1 MYVSKK
7 AVFGIA
13 SGALLA
19 AGSVSAGQVY
29 DGEKIDIT
37 TSTTIIG
44 AVQQGKNV
52 NYGAKDGG
60 GFFTNDSTTNTN
72 VEGSMEVGGT
82 LTWDLGDGASI
93 SANASIVGAVQKN
106 DGELSGQFGNG
117 DHEEV
122 SRELF
127 NVGFSNDLFDLSFGA
142 QDFMVGDGFLLGDG
156 NFDTGAD
163 DGTYWAAPRT
173 AWSNSAILRLN
184 TDPVRADIFWLK
196 ADKNSFASEYAGA
209 NVEYAL
215 PDNGGTLAAMYFKV
229 TDDDGSGDTAITGS
243 DTILSGNSGA
253 EYFDLR
259 ANGIAVPGFENL
271 TFHGEYTQI
280 GGEHDESGLEY
291 DAEAWYAE
299 LNYAFNNVPWTPVL
313 SYRYS
318 SFSGDD
324 LASSDNEGF
333 FISNYG
339 IGRDW
344 DTWFQGEIT
353 GEAHLFNNNQN
364 THLVKLKAYPH
375 EQWAV
380 AAYYL
385 NFKLDE
391 KHWYGSPTTS
401 DDWADEINLTV
412 EYYPTDNFYV
422 FGALAWATPGDAAKE
437 MMGDDDALIA
447 EVWFTYTF

>member
-1 MYVSKK
+1 MHVSKK

-19 AGSVSAGQVY
+19 AGSASAGQLY

-37 TSTTIIG
+37 TSTTVIG

-52 NYGAKDGG
+52 NYGAGQ
-60 GFFTNDSTTNTN
+60 GFVAGDDSNTN
-72 VEGSMEVGGT
+72 VEGSMEVGGA
-82 LTWDLGDGASI
+82 LTWDLGGGNSAY
-93 SANASIVGAVQKN
+93 ANASLVGAVQKN
-106 DGELSGQFGNG
+106 DGELSGAFGTG

-122 SRELF
+122 SKELF
-127 NVGFSNDLFDLSFGA
+127 NVGFTNGTFDLSFGA

-156 NFDTGAD
+156 NFDVGAD
-163 DGTYWAAPRT
+163 DGTYWAAPRS

-196 ADKNSFASEYAGA
+196 ADKNSFRQEYTGA

-215 PDNGGTLAAMYFKV
+215 KDGGGTLAAMYFEV
-229 TDDDGSGDTAITGS
+229 NDDDGSGDGAPIGA
-243 DTILSGNSGA
+243 DTVLTGNSGA
-253 EYFDLR
+253 EYFSVR
-259 ANGIAVPGFENL
+259 ANSIVVPGTENL
-271 TFHGEYTQI
+271 TFHAEYSMI
-280 GGEHDESGLEY
+280 GGEHDESGQEY
-291 DAEAWYAE
+291 DADAWYAE
-299 LNYAFNNVPWTPVL
+299 LNYAFNNVAWTPVL
-313 SYRYS
+313 SYRFS
-318 SFSGDD
+318 HFSGDD
-324 LASSDNEGF
+324 LATSDNEGF
-333 FISNYG
+333 AIPNYG

-353 GEAHLFNNNQN
+353 GEYHLFNNNQD
-364 THLVKLKAYPH
+364 THLIKIKAYPH
-375 EQWAV
+375 EQWAI

-391 KHWYGSPTTS
+391 KHWFGTPTSS